1 MGIVGGYLF
10 SKYHDKY
17 KKLFDFCNF
26 GVFVAL
32 LLLKLLSFSGF
43 GVVLVCL
50 LWGLSIVMFGLAF
63 QAKVLHLVPVGTSV
77 AMSIFLEFIM
87 LESEVVLIL
96 AD

>member
-1 MGIVGGYLF
+1 MLGDICFLNITINIR
-10 SKYHDKY
+10 
-17 KKLFDFCNF
+17 KLFDFCNF